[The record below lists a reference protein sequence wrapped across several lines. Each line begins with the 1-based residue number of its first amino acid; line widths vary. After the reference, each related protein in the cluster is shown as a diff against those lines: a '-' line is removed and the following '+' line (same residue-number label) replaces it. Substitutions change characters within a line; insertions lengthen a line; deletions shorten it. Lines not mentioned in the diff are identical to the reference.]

1 MSISV
6 ETPCVAIKQS
16 YDCRISKMGIS
27 LLKRQFYIESG
38 PWNPYSTLDITYGV
52 MKMWIHELSAERI
65 MFQNLKNA
73 VR

>member
-52 MKMWIHELSAERI
+52 MKM
-65 MFQNLKNA
+65 
-73 VR
+73 